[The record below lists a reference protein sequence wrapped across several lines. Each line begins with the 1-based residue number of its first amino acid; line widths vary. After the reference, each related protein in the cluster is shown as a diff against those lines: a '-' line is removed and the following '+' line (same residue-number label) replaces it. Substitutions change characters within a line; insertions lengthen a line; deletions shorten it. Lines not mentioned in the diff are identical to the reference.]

1 MRASRLL
8 SILLLLQTRGQ
19 LTAGEL
25 AEQLEV
31 SIRTVYRDVEAL
43 SEAGVPVYTERG
55 PHGGI
60 RLVDGYRT
68 RLTGLT
74 ADEAEA
80 LFLSGLPGPAA
91 ELGLGTV
98 VAAARL
104 KVLAALP
111 PELRSRA
118 TRLGQRFHLDAPGWF
133 RTTEA
138 APHLQALANAVWDD
152 RRIRIGYDRGDRSV
166 ERSLD
171 PLGLVIKGG
180 VWYLVAL
187 ADGQPRTYR
196 VSRVLSVALQET
208 RFERPDDFDLA
219 TFWTETT
226 AAYEARAERLE
237 VHLRVAPD
245 HIGMLVDAVGEEA
258 VQTAVRLEELD
269 PDGWTHLRLTVEWP
283 HDAHARLLG
292 LGAYAEVLEPVELR
306 ARMVA
311 AARDVIE
318 RYAPRPTRELAAAA
332 AGGSAGSP
340 PSGSVS

>member
-31 SIRTVYRDVEAL
+31 SVRTVYRDVEAL

-74 ADEAEA
+74 TDEAEA

-133 RTTEA
+133 RTTEET
-138 APHLQALANAVWDD
+138 PHLQPLASAVWDD
-152 RRIRIGYDRGDRSV
+152 RCIRIGYDRGDRSV
-166 ERSLD
+166 ERLLD

-196 VSRVLSVALQET
+196 VSRVLSVALEET

-219 TFWTETT
+219 AFWTETT
-226 AAYEARAERLE
+226 AAYEALAERQE

-245 HIGMLVDAVGEEA
+245 HMGDLADAIGDEA
-258 VQTAVRLEELD
+258 VSTAVRLEQAD
-269 PDGWTHLRLTVEWP
+269 PDGWTHLRVVVEWP
-283 HDAHARLLG
+283 RDAHTRLLAV
-292 LGAYAEVLEPVELR
+292 GAHAEVLEPAELR
-306 ARMVA
+306 ERIIAT
-311 AARDVIE
+311 ARDILD
-318 RYAPRPTRELAAAA
+318 RYAGPTRRELVSAA
-332 AGGSAGSP
+332 AGGSAEP
-340 PSGSVS
+340 PPKGSVS

>member
-8 SILLLLQTRGQ
+8 STLLLLQTRGQ

-25 AEQLEV
+25 AQELEV

-43 SEAGVPVYTERG
+43 SEAGVPIYTERG

-74 ADEAEA
+74 SDEAEA

-104 KVLAALP
+104 KMLAALP

-118 TRLGQRFHLDAPGWF
+118 ARLGQRFHLDAPGWF
-133 RTTEA
+133 QGAES
-138 APHLQALANAVWDD
+138 APHLQQLANAVWDD
-152 RRIRIGYDRGDRSV
+152 RRVRIGYDRGDRSV

-187 ADGQPRTYR
+187 AEGQPRTYR
-196 VSRVLSVALQET
+196 VSRVLSVAVEES
-208 RFERPDDFDLA
+208 RFERPEAFDLA
-219 TFWTETT
+219 AFWTETT
-226 AAYEARAERLE
+226 AAYEARAERVE
-237 VHLRVAPD
+237 VHLRVEPD
-245 HIGMLVDAVGEEA
+245 HLGWLADALGEEA
-258 VQTAVRLEELD
+258 LHAAIRLDL
-269 PDGWTHLRLTVEWP
+269 PDMEGWIHLRLVAEWP
-283 HDAHARLLG
+283 RDVHARMLA
-292 LGAYAEVLEPVELR
+292 LGAFAEVLAPSELR
-306 ARMVA
+306 LRMITSA
-311 AARDVIE
+311 SDLLA
-318 RYAPRPTRELAAAA
+318 RYAEPTRELVLAT
-332 AGGSAGSP
+332 AGGSAGPSP
-340 PSGSVS
+340 NGIGS

>member
-31 SIRTVYRDVEAL
+31 SSGRSIAMSRRSARRACRSTPSA
-43 SEAGVPVYTERG
+43 G

-74 ADEAEA
+74 SDEAEA

-196 VSRVLSVALQET
+196 VSRVLSVTIEET
-208 RFERPDDFDLA
+208 RFERPEDFDLA
-219 TFWTETT
+219 AFWTETT

-237 VHLRVAPD
+237 VHLRVEPD
-245 HIGMLVDAVGEEA
+245 
-258 VQTAVRLEELD
+258 QS
-269 PDGWTHLRLTVEWP
+269 
-283 HDAHARLLG
+283 
-292 LGAYAEVLEPVELR
+292 
-306 ARMVA
+306 
-311 AARDVIE
+311 
-318 RYAPRPTRELAAAA
+318 
-332 AGGSAGSP
+332 GGSPTPWARRRSRQRSAWRSRTPTAGRIFAWSP
-340 PSGSVS
+340 NGPATSTPGCSRSAPSRRCWSRPSCGHG

>member
-31 SIRTVYRDVEAL
+31 SVRTVYRDVEAL

-74 ADEAEA
+74 TDEAEA

-133 RTTEA
+133 RTTEET
-138 APHLQALANAVWDD
+138 PHLQPLASAVWDD
-152 RRIRIGYDRGDRSV
+152 RCIRIGYDRGDRSV
-166 ERSLD
+166 ERLLD

-196 VSRVLSVALQET
+196 VSRVLSVALEET

-219 TFWTETT
+219 AFWTETT
-226 AAYEARAERLE
+226 AAYEALADRQE
-237 VHLRVAPD
+237 VHVRVAPD
-245 HIGMLVDAVGEEA
+245 HMGDLADAIGDEA
-258 VQTAVRLEELD
+258 VSTAVRSEVPD
-269 PDGWTHLRLTVEWP
+269 PDGWTHLRVVIEWP
-283 HDAHARLLG
+283 RDAHHRLLAA
-292 LGAYAEVLEPVELR
+292 GAHAEVLEPVELR
-306 ARMVA
+306 ERIIAT
-311 AARDVIE
+311 ARDMLE
-318 RYAPRPTRELAAAA
+318 RYAAPTKRELVSAAT
-332 AGGSAGSP
+332 GGSAEP
-340 PSGSVS
+340 PPKGSVS